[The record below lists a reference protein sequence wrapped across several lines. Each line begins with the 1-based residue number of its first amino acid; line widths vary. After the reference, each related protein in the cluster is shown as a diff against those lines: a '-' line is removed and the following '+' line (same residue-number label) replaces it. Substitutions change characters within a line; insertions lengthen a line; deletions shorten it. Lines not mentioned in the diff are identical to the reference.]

1 MEEEKVEIRKERLS
15 TLGNSL
21 SKDTEGEMVLRW
33 RASELSSTHLELV
46 CRNEYSM
53 VSGFS
58 NQFTV
63 PNSLLMAPPLSTRF
77 PEWRPPV
84 SLISCLV
91 VEKEEL
97 NNCFILMKLF
107 MDTTKKFARY
117 FLKRNSWAVYPAAV
131 SVVIPVS
138 HYSLRH
144 HQSLDI

>member
-1 MEEEKVEIRKERLS
+1 MLACYREEDRKTKWKKRRWKSEKKDS

-77 PEWRPPV
+77 PGWRPPV

-107 MDTTKKFARY
+107 MDTTKNLLAISS
-117 FLKRNSWAVYPAAV
+117 NATAEQC
-131 SVVIPVS
+131 IP
-138 HYSLRH
+138 L
-144 HQSLDI
+144 QSLL